1 MSMGKPMSKCNKFH
15 QVTVTISDAA
25 LHFFN
30 AIFKKLFVTY
40 QSDQFEIHYSMQSFF
55 LKRQKERKAR
65 EGNEGRKESK
75 LRTVEQRRM

>member
-1 MSMGKPMSKCNKFH
+1 M
-15 QVTVTISDAA
+15 SDAA
-25 LHFFN
+25 LHFLN
-30 AIFKKLFVTY
+30 PIFKKLFVTY

-55 LKRQKERKAR
+55 LKRKKGR